1 MDRKQLEEIKRQG
14 KLRAKGV
21 WIETIGT
28 LNEINKIMN
37 DLEFDRDRLSTG
49 GQQALDRYWKLIDK
63 FSANR
68 GGEIKE
74 ILNRKD

>member
-1 MDRKQLEEIKRQG
+1 MDRKELEEIKRQG

-21 WIETIGT
+21 WAETIET

-37 DLEFDRDRLSTG
+37 ALESDRDRLSTG
-49 GQQALDRYWKLIDK
+49 GQQALDRYWKIRYN

-74 ILNRKD
+74 ILNIKD